1 MGLANPGHISLSI
14 LVQLITGDLD
24 EGIGGR
30 HIIAPKDFA
39 PSTMHAGV
47 LTLGPHAVIFMA
59 TLLAVANGVLVC
71 KDTPEEAM
79 GLCRWGCHSMIL
91 QACLS
96 GFGTGHSAEVSW
108 YTSRQEMELYGT
120 DIATSSIAKLLDTS

>member
-30 HIIAPKDFA
+30 HIIAPNYA
-39 PSTMHAGV
+39 LSTMHAGL
-47 LTLGPHAVIFMA
+47 LTLGPHAVVFMA
-59 TLLAVANGVLVC
+59 TLLAVANGLLVC
-71 KDTPEEAM
+71 EDTPEEAM
-79 GLCRWGCHSMIL
+79 GLCRWGCHSMIP

-96 GFGTGHSAEVSW
+96 GFETGHSAKVSW
-108 YTSRQEMELYGT
+108 YTSRQEMELHGT